1 MNDKNTS
8 VGEKFMVIKI
18 GNKIVMSGDLY
29 KIMRIRVKTTGK
41 TGNGNS
47 RGVAGRIRMFHARET
62 DVRY

>member
-1 MNDKNTS
+1 
-8 VGEKFMVIKI
+8 MVIKI